1 MKQLKQTEGRQ
12 SVAARVWREI
22 EQDAHYRKAI
32 ELGIANL
39 SAIADDL
46 ATKLKCNREAAKVAV
61 ARYAKNR
68 ALHAEEKAG
77 PVSKVLRQSSVS
89 LQDDVAVLVV
99 ENSGATAPKTAGLE
113 GDDIIAVVSSK
124 RSTTITCRG
133 NAVAAL
139 EKKFK
144 GSILKFSQNLC
155 LVQLSSPENIENIP
169 GVFVFVLDAIYRRG
183 INVLEAS
190 SCYTD
195 TNIIVERKDAV
206 KCFEAIGEACGKS

>member
-1 MKQLKQTEGRQ
+1 MKQKQKQE
-12 SVAARVWREI
+12 SVAARVVREI

-39 SAIADDL
+39 SAIADIV
-46 ATKLKCNREAAKVAV
+46 ATKLECNREAAKVAV

-68 ALHAEEKAG
+68 VPHAGEKAG
-77 PVSKVLRQSSVS
+77 HVSRVLRQSSVS
-89 LQDDVAVLVV
+89 LQDSVAVLVV
-99 ENSGATAPKTAGLE
+99 ENSGATVPKTAGLE

-155 LVQLSSPENIENIP
+155 LVQLSSPESIENVP
-169 GVFVFVLDAIYRRG
+169 GVFVSVLDAIYRRG

-195 TNIIVERKDAV
+195 TNIIVERRDAV
-206 KCFEAIGEACGKS
+206 KCFEAVEEACGKS